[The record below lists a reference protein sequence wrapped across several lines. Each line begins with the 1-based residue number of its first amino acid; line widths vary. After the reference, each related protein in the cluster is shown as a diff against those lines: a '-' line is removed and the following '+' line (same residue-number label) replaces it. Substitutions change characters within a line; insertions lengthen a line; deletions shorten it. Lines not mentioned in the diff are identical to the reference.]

1 MISDVEQCNQQ
12 ASCIGSWTA
21 ASPSAIS
28 GILTLLSKCF
38 STFPHGTCLLSISR
52 QYIVVDGG
60 YHPFCALLPKSVTQW
75 NKAVLAMIRDKNR
88 AVTFFG
94 VPFQASY
101 SRSPNSQISDAQL
114 HQRWINI
121 SDFSHFVRHYYGN
134 PSWFL
139 FLRLIICLNSAG
151 NLVWARITISKMPT
165 TSLSSLLTELNR

>member
-1 MISDVEQCNQQ
+1 M
-12 ASCIGSWTA
+12 
-21 ASPSAIS
+21 
-28 GILTLLSKCF
+28 
-38 STFPHGTCLLSISR
+38 
-52 QYIVVDGG
+52 DGG
-60 YHPFCALLPKSVTQW
+60 YHPFCALLPKSVTQGA
-75 NKAVLAMIRDKNR
+75 KAVLAVLRDKNR

-114 HQRWINI
+114 HHRWINI

-151 NLVWARITISKMPT
+151 
-165 TSLSSLLTELNR
+165 SLA